1 MKLLLC
7 FGIGEKPLLSAGRT
21 TVGLV
26 QEVKTCWWLK
36 VNRKPVR
43 AHALDGA
50 SFPHII
56 RFTYRAEGRE
66 YTGSRCVSWA
76 AGCPVAGEEIT
87 VYYDAARP
95 ERYAV
100 RI

>member
-1 MKLLLC
+1 MLFRM
-7 FGIGEKPLLSAGRT
+7 FGIGVSAAIAGAETRGTVTGVT
-21 TVGLV
+21 T
-26 QEVKTCWWLK
+26 CYWLK
-36 VNRKPVR
+36 VNTTPVR
-43 AHALDGA
+43 THPGEGA
-50 SFPHII
+50 RYPHII

-76 AGCPVAGEEIT
+76 ARCPVAGEEIT